1 MDDKLESITYYRIHA
16 NTDSNIESG
25 LHSGITAAPALFI
38 NGVQYSVGVA
48 RRRHRWNIEQLM
60 AAIVTANH

>member
-25 LHSGITAAPALFI
+25 LHSGVTAAPALFI
-38 NGVQYSVGVA
+38 NGVQYSD
-48 RRRHRWNIEQLM
+48 RWNIEQLM